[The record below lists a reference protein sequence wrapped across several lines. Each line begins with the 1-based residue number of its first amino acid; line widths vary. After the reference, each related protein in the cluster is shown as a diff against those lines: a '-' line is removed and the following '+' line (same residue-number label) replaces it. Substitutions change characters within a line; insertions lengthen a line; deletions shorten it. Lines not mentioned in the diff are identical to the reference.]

1 MSKGAAQAR
10 HPPTTMSQITGM
22 QLLSHISACLAE
34 DEAVQAR
41 DDDADADEPPQPHLV
56 TEFCYLHGLPVPLTA
71 AHAWMDADPRF
82 PVEVAVPGR
91 RTEAASRRSRS
102 GVAAT
107 PRRRRGWFVGRSRA
121 PRGRS
126 ASPRST
132 RPEPAETA
140 ATVLDAIRLPLRF
153 RPACGPGWDH
163 TGDDHKRRV
172 RRAGARGQTSGSP
185 GVRPT
190 TGGGQGRRRL
200 GHAPLPQR
208 RAGPAAA
215 AAAVVRARAQR
226 GGRQE
231 RRVRHRRRHAAR
243 SEATEEAPAAEED
256 RRADRRAAKGRG
268 AGGRARAAR
277 IFRRRAAVDSR
288 WRRVAA
294 PPRLG
299 RR

>member
-1 MSKGAAQAR
+1 
-10 HPPTTMSQITGM
+10 M

-126 ASPRST
+126 ASRST
-132 RPEPAETA
+132 PTEPAETA
-140 ATVLDAIRLPLRF
+140 AA
-153 RPACGPGWDH
+153 
-163 TGDDHKRRV
+163 V
-172 RRAGARGQTSGSP
+172 RRNSATPTVQAGLRTLVG
-185 GVRPT
+185 T
-190 TGGGQGRRRL
+190 TQVTIIRDESD
-200 GHAPLPQR
+200 A
-208 RAGPAAA
+208 
-215 AAAVVRARAQR
+215 
-226 GGRQE
+226 
-231 RRVRHRRRHAAR
+231 
-243 SEATEEAPAAEED
+243 
-256 RRADRRAAKGRG
+256 
-268 AGGRARAAR
+268 RARAAK
-277 IFRRRAAVDSR
+277 RAAR
-288 WRRVAA
+288 LEFARRLAEVKDAVGWDTRHYHNGARGPPPPPPPWYARGPSAAADKNVACVIAADTPRDLKRLKKRRPLKKTGGRTGGRPKDAA
-294 PPRLG
+294 PADVLAPRGYSADSPRPG
-299 RR
+299 RG

>member
-1 MSKGAAQAR
+1 
-10 HPPTTMSQITGM
+10 M

-153 RPACGPGWDH
+153 RPACGPVG
-163 TGDDHKRRV
+163 
-172 RRAGARGQTSGSP
+172 
-185 GVRPT
+185 T
-190 TGGGQGRRRL
+190 TQVTIIRDESN
-200 GHAPLPQR
+200 A
-208 RAGPAAA
+208 
-215 AAAVVRARAQR
+215 
-226 GGRQE
+226 
-231 RRVRHRRRHAAR
+231 
-243 SEATEEAPAAEED
+243 
-256 RRADRRAAKGRG
+256 
-268 AGGRARAAR
+268 RARAAKR
-277 IFRRRAAVDSR
+277 AARLEFARRLAEVKDAVGWDTRHYHNGARGPPPPPPPWYARGPSAAADRNVACVIAGDTPRDLKRLKKRRPLKKTGGRTGGRPKDAAPADVLAPRGYSADAPRWIVGGDASRRRRGWDVDSPC
-288 WRRVAA
+288 VAA

-299 RR
+299 RE